1 MALWNQISQKLPY
14 LPNETVLELYPSET
28 FPIDIRHYLAS
39 WIEEQRWY
47 SSILSLIIYKKN
59 MSITQW

>member
-1 MALWNQISQKLPY
+1 MALWMQVSQKLSY
-14 LPNETVLELYPSET
+14 LTNETLMELYPTET

-47 SSILSLIIYKKN
+47 INILSLTIFKKN
-59 MSITQW
+59 MLITR